1 MATDL
6 PAGRPGFRPTHP
18 GVILRHD
25 IEALGVTQEAF
36 ADHIG
41 VTRQTISA
49 VIAGRSKLTIE
60 LACKISHAIGGS
72 PQFWANLQTAHDVW
86 DIERKPKVA
95 AIKKIRMSRSA
106 MMGQYRIE
114 APASKRRKAG

>member
-1 MATDL
+1 MATDF

-49 VIAGRSKLTIE
+49 IIAGRSKLTTE
-60 LACKISHAIGGS
+60 LACKISQAIGGS
-72 PQFWANLQTAHDVW
+72 PQFWANCQTAHDVW
-86 DIERKPKVA
+86 QIEREPKVA
-95 AIKKIRMSRSA
+95 AIKKIKMPRLAKS
-106 MMGQYRIE
+106 GQG
-114 APASKRRKAG
+114 PVRRAG